1 MVYRVYVEKKEALA
15 NEARALLEDLRA
27 FLGIQSLTGLRLFN
41 RYDLE
46 GISRELFDYAVQTVL
61 SEPQLDTVTSEVPQ
75 GDTVFAVEYLPG
87 QYDQRADSA
96 AQCIQ
101 ILSQGERPTVRT
113 ARVYVLEG
121 ELTAEQVEAVKKY
134 VINPVE
140 SREAS
145 LELPETLRMEYDIPT
160 TVRTVEG
167 FTSMDAAALDALRD
181 ELGLAMDLDDLKF
194 LQGYFRDDEGRDPTI
209 TEIRVVDTYWSDH
222 CRHTTF
228 STHIDQVEIHDA
240 AIQAAYERYLAARV
254 EVYGEEKAAKRP
266 QTLMDI
272 ATIGAKVLK
281 KRGLLPELDESQ
293 LQELAE
299 NKRVGTAAIYYA
311 FDNTINSTRYPYYA
325 YMQTYWDSVGLQ
337 TRLDTTVTV
346 SDLRRMGDYDLCIL
360 STHGAYYTYE
370 YGWLWER
377 TATEPLILLSEKS
390 EFWSDLRYGFDL
402 LAHRVVKVNGMY
414 AVNGDF
420 FRSAYRGNGIVLSE
434 TCEFYGKNGHVD
446 TAMADG
452 LLAGGAKAVM
462 GYVNNVY
469 SVYSRSMLW
478 ATVNRMIEG
487 ETLEQAVDY
496 AKSIY
501 GTDDIIW
508 YNEQGGRRS
517 HAAASYAMLSGSRSA
532 VLPNPYTAEEA
543 AAAA

>member
-1 MVYRVYVEKKEALA
+1 MEHDMLRRFGCALCALVFALTALPTAAFAQQPKEQAA
-15 NEARALLEDLRA
+15 VQ
-27 FLGIQSLTGLRLFN
+27 QSLSATDVREMQQTDAAVTALTG
-41 RYDLE
+41 
-46 GISRELFDYAVQTVL
+46 GSDYAQMT
-61 SEPQLDTVTSEVPQ
+61 ED
-75 GDTVFAVEYLPG
+75 
-87 QYDQRADSA
+87 
-96 AQCIQ
+96 
-101 ILSQGERPTVRT
+101 ERT
-113 ARVYVLEG
+113 
-121 ELTAEQVEAVKKY
+121 
-134 VINPVE
+134 
-140 SREAS
+140 
-145 LELPETLRMEYDIPT
+145 
-160 TVRTVEG
+160 
-167 FTSMDAAALDALRD
+167 DAALQQLDALTAQGLVKQGSVYTD
-181 ELGLAMDLDDLKF
+181 AENGMISFTYSCGALGGILLT
-194 LQGYFRDDEGRDPTI
+194 DPEEENT
-209 TEIRVVDTYWSDH
+209 
-222 CRHTTF
+222 
-228 STHIDQVEIHDA
+228 A
-240 AIQAAYERYLAARV
+240 A
-254 EVYGEEKAAKRP
+254 
-266 QTLMDI
+266 
-272 ATIGAKVLK
+272 
-281 KRGLLPELDESQ
+281 LPELDESQ

-337 TRLDTTVTV
+337 TDLDTTVTV
-346 SDLRRMGDYDLCIL
+346 SDLRRMGRYDLCIL

-370 YGWLWER
+370 YGWLFKK
-377 TATEPLILLSEKS
+377 TATEPLILLTERSD
-390 EFWSDLRYGFDL
+390 FWSDLRYGFDL

-446 TAMADG
+446 TSMADG

-478 ATVNRMIEG
+478 AAVNRMIEG

-517 HAAASYAMLSGSRSA
+517 HAAASYAMLSGDRSA
-532 VLPNPYTAEEA
+532 ALPNPYTAADVDA
-543 AAAA
+543 AA

>member
-1 MVYRVYVEKKEALA
+1 MEHDMLRRFGCALC
-15 NEARALLEDLRA
+15 ALVFALTALPTAA
-27 FLGIQSLTGLRLFN
+27 FAQQPEEQAAVQQSLSATDVREMQQADAAVTALTG
-41 RYDLE
+41 
-46 GISRELFDYAVQTVL
+46 GSDYAQMT
-61 SEPQLDTVTSEVPQ
+61 ED
-75 GDTVFAVEYLPG
+75 
-87 QYDQRADSA
+87 
-96 AQCIQ
+96 
-101 ILSQGERPTVRT
+101 ERT
-113 ARVYVLEG
+113 
-121 ELTAEQVEAVKKY
+121 
-134 VINPVE
+134 
-140 SREAS
+140 
-145 LELPETLRMEYDIPT
+145 
-160 TVRTVEG
+160 
-167 FTSMDAAALDALRD
+167 DAALQQLDALTAQGLVKQGSVYTD
-181 ELGLAMDLDDLKF
+181 AENGMISFTYSCGALGGILLT
-194 LQGYFRDDEGRDPTI
+194 DPEEENT
-209 TEIRVVDTYWSDH
+209 
-222 CRHTTF
+222 
-228 STHIDQVEIHDA
+228 A
-240 AIQAAYERYLAARV
+240 A
-254 EVYGEEKAAKRP
+254 
-266 QTLMDI
+266 
-272 ATIGAKVLK
+272 
-281 KRGLLPELDESQ
+281 LPELDESQ

-370 YGWLWER
+370 YGWLFKK
-377 TATEPLILLSEKS
+377 TATEPLILLTERSD
-390 EFWSDLRYGFDL
+390 FWSDLRYGFDL

-478 ATVNRMIEG
+478 AAVNRMIEG
-487 ETLEQAVDY
+487 KTLEQAVDY

-508 YNEQGGRRS
+508 YNEQGGRRP
-517 HAAASYAMLSGSRSA
+517 HAAASYAMLSGDRSA
-532 VLPNPYTAEEA
+532 ALPNPYTAADVDA
-543 AAAA
+543 AA

>member
-1 MVYRVYVEKKEALA
+1 MEHDMLRRFGCALC
-15 NEARALLEDLRA
+15 ALVFALTALPTAA
-27 FLGIQSLTGLRLFN
+27 FAQQPEEQAVVQQSLSATDVREMQQADAAVTALTG
-41 RYDLE
+41 
-46 GISRELFDYAVQTVL
+46 GSDYAQMT
-61 SEPQLDTVTSEVPQ
+61 ED
-75 GDTVFAVEYLPG
+75 
-87 QYDQRADSA
+87 
-96 AQCIQ
+96 
-101 ILSQGERPTVRT
+101 ERT
-113 ARVYVLEG
+113 
-121 ELTAEQVEAVKKY
+121 
-134 VINPVE
+134 
-140 SREAS
+140 
-145 LELPETLRMEYDIPT
+145 
-160 TVRTVEG
+160 
-167 FTSMDAAALDALRD
+167 DAALQQLDALTAQGLVKQGSVYTD
-181 ELGLAMDLDDLKF
+181 AENGMISFTYSCGALGGILLT
-194 LQGYFRDDEGRDPTI
+194 DPEEENT
-209 TEIRVVDTYWSDH
+209 
-222 CRHTTF
+222 
-228 STHIDQVEIHDA
+228 A
-240 AIQAAYERYLAARV
+240 A
-254 EVYGEEKAAKRP
+254 
-266 QTLMDI
+266 
-272 ATIGAKVLK
+272 
-281 KRGLLPELDESQ
+281 LPELDESQ

-337 TRLDTTVTV
+337 TDLDTTVTV
-346 SDLRRMGDYDLCIL
+346 SDLRRMGRYDLCIL

-370 YGWLWER
+370 YGWLFKK
-377 TATEPLILLSEKS
+377 TATEPLILLTERSD
-390 EFWSDLRYGFDL
+390 FWSDLRYGFDL

-446 TAMADG
+446 TSMADG

-478 ATVNRMIEG
+478 AAVNRMIEG

-517 HAAASYAMLSGSRSA
+517 HAAASYAMLSGDRSA
-532 VLPNPYTAEEA
+532 ALPNPYTAADVDA
-543 AAAA
+543 AA

>member
-1 MVYRVYVEKKEALA
+1 MEHDMLRRFGCALC
-15 NEARALLEDLRA
+15 ALTFALTALPTAA
-27 FLGIQSLTGLRLFN
+27 FAQQPEEQAAVQQSLSATDVREMQQADAAVTALTG
-41 RYDLE
+41 
-46 GISRELFDYAVQTVL
+46 GSDYAQMT
-61 SEPQLDTVTSEVPQ
+61 ED
-75 GDTVFAVEYLPG
+75 
-87 QYDQRADSA
+87 
-96 AQCIQ
+96 
-101 ILSQGERPTVRT
+101 ERT
-113 ARVYVLEG
+113 
-121 ELTAEQVEAVKKY
+121 
-134 VINPVE
+134 
-140 SREAS
+140 
-145 LELPETLRMEYDIPT
+145 
-160 TVRTVEG
+160 
-167 FTSMDAAALDALRD
+167 DAALQQLDALTAQGLVKQGSVYTD
-181 ELGLAMDLDDLKF
+181 AENGMISFTYSCGALGGILLT
-194 LQGYFRDDEGRDPTI
+194 DP
-209 TEIRVVDTYWSDH
+209 E
-222 CRHTTF
+222 
-228 STHIDQVEIHDA
+228 EENNA
-240 AIQAAYERYLAARV
+240 A
-254 EVYGEEKAAKRP
+254 
-266 QTLMDI
+266 
-272 ATIGAKVLK
+272 
-281 KRGLLPELDESQ
+281 LPELDESQ

-337 TRLDTTVTV
+337 TDLDTTVTV
-346 SDLRRMGDYDLCIL
+346 SDLRRMGRYDLCIL

-370 YGWLWER
+370 YGWLFKK
-377 TATEPLILLSEKS
+377 TATEPLILLTERSD
-390 EFWSDLRYGFDL
+390 FWSDLRYGFDL
-402 LAHRVVKVNGMY
+402 LAHRVIKVNGMY

-508 YNEQGGRRS
+508 YNEQGGRRP
-517 HAAASYAMLSGSRSA
+517 HAAASYAMLSGDRSA
-532 VLPNPYTAEEA
+532 ALPNPYTAADVDA
-543 AAAA
+543 AA

>member
-1 MVYRVYVEKKEALA
+1 MEHDMLRRFGCALC
-15 NEARALLEDLRA
+15 ALVFALTALPTAA
-27 FLGIQSLTGLRLFN
+27 FAQQPEEQAAVQQSLSATDVREMQQADAAVTALTG
-41 RYDLE
+41 
-46 GISRELFDYAVQTVL
+46 GSDYAQMT
-61 SEPQLDTVTSEVPQ
+61 ED
-75 GDTVFAVEYLPG
+75 
-87 QYDQRADSA
+87 
-96 AQCIQ
+96 
-101 ILSQGERPTVRT
+101 ERT
-113 ARVYVLEG
+113 
-121 ELTAEQVEAVKKY
+121 
-134 VINPVE
+134 
-140 SREAS
+140 
-145 LELPETLRMEYDIPT
+145 
-160 TVRTVEG
+160 
-167 FTSMDAAALDALRD
+167 DAALQQLDALTAQGLVKQGSVYTD
-181 ELGLAMDLDDLKF
+181 AENGMISFTYSCGALGGILLT
-194 LQGYFRDDEGRDPTI
+194 DPEEENT
-209 TEIRVVDTYWSDH
+209 
-222 CRHTTF
+222 
-228 STHIDQVEIHDA
+228 A
-240 AIQAAYERYLAARV
+240 A
-254 EVYGEEKAAKRP
+254 
-266 QTLMDI
+266 
-272 ATIGAKVLK
+272 
-281 KRGLLPELDESQ
+281 LPELDESQ

-337 TRLDTTVTV
+337 TDLDTTVTV
-346 SDLRRMGDYDLCIL
+346 SDLRRMGRYDLCIL

-370 YGWLWER
+370 YGWLFKK
-377 TATEPLILLSEKS
+377 TATEPLILLTERSD
-390 EFWSDLRYGFDL
+390 FWSDLRYGFDL

-446 TAMADG
+446 TSMADG

-478 ATVNRMIEG
+478 AAVNRMIEG

-517 HAAASYAMLSGSRSA
+517 HAAASYAMLSGDRSA
-532 VLPNPYTAEEA
+532 ALPNPYTAADVDA
-543 AAAA
+543 AA

>member
-1 MVYRVYVEKKEALA
+1 MEHDMLRRFGCALC
-15 NEARALLEDLRA
+15 ALVFALTALPTAA
-27 FLGIQSLTGLRLFN
+27 FAQQPEEQAAVQQSLSATDVREMQQADAAVTALTG
-41 RYDLE
+41 
-46 GISRELFDYAVQTVL
+46 GSDYAQMT
-61 SEPQLDTVTSEVPQ
+61 ED
-75 GDTVFAVEYLPG
+75 
-87 QYDQRADSA
+87 
-96 AQCIQ
+96 
-101 ILSQGERPTVRT
+101 ERT
-113 ARVYVLEG
+113 
-121 ELTAEQVEAVKKY
+121 
-134 VINPVE
+134 
-140 SREAS
+140 
-145 LELPETLRMEYDIPT
+145 
-160 TVRTVEG
+160 
-167 FTSMDAAALDALRD
+167 DAALQQLDALTAQGLVKQGSVYTD
-181 ELGLAMDLDDLKF
+181 AENGMISFTYSCGALGGILLT
-194 LQGYFRDDEGRDPTI
+194 DPEEENT
-209 TEIRVVDTYWSDH
+209 
-222 CRHTTF
+222 
-228 STHIDQVEIHDA
+228 A
-240 AIQAAYERYLAARV
+240 A
-254 EVYGEEKAAKRP
+254 
-266 QTLMDI
+266 
-272 ATIGAKVLK
+272 
-281 KRGLLPELDESQ
+281 LPELDESQ

-337 TRLDTTVTV
+337 TDLDTTVTV
-346 SDLRRMGDYDLCIL
+346 SDLRRMGRYDLCIL

-370 YGWLWER
+370 YGWLFKK
-377 TATEPLILLSEKS
+377 TATEPLILLTERSD
-390 EFWSDLRYGFDL
+390 FWSDLRYGFDL

-478 ATVNRMIEG
+478 AAVNRMIEG

-517 HAAASYAMLSGSRSA
+517 HAAASYAMLSGDRSA
-532 VLPNPYTAEEA
+532 ALPNPYTAADVDA
-543 AAAA
+543 AA

>member
-1 MVYRVYVEKKEALA
+1 MEHDMLRRFGCALC
-15 NEARALLEDLRA
+15 ALVFALTALPTAA
-27 FLGIQSLTGLRLFN
+27 FAQQPEEQAAVQQSLSATDVREMQQADAAVTALTG
-41 RYDLE
+41 
-46 GISRELFDYAVQTVL
+46 GSDYAQMT
-61 SEPQLDTVTSEVPQ
+61 ED
-75 GDTVFAVEYLPG
+75 
-87 QYDQRADSA
+87 
-96 AQCIQ
+96 
-101 ILSQGERPTVRT
+101 ERT
-113 ARVYVLEG
+113 
-121 ELTAEQVEAVKKY
+121 
-134 VINPVE
+134 
-140 SREAS
+140 
-145 LELPETLRMEYDIPT
+145 
-160 TVRTVEG
+160 
-167 FTSMDAAALDALRD
+167 DAALQQLDALTAQGLVKQGSVYTD
-181 ELGLAMDLDDLKF
+181 AENGMISFTYSCGALGGILLT
-194 LQGYFRDDEGRDPTI
+194 DPEEENT
-209 TEIRVVDTYWSDH
+209 
-222 CRHTTF
+222 
-228 STHIDQVEIHDA
+228 A
-240 AIQAAYERYLAARV
+240 A
-254 EVYGEEKAAKRP
+254 
-266 QTLMDI
+266 
-272 ATIGAKVLK
+272 
-281 KRGLLPELDESQ
+281 LPELDESQ

-337 TRLDTTVTV
+337 TDLDTTVTV
-346 SDLRRMGDYDLCIL
+346 SDLRRMGRYDLCIL

-370 YGWLWER
+370 YGWLFKK
-377 TATEPLILLSEKS
+377 TATEPLILLTERSD
-390 EFWSDLRYGFDL
+390 FWSDLRYGFDL

-434 TCEFYGKNGHVD
+434 TCEFYGKNGHGD
-446 TAMADG
+446 TSMADG

-517 HAAASYAMLSGSRSA
+517 HAAASYAMLSGDRSA
-532 VLPNPYTAEEA
+532 ALPNPYTAADVDA
-543 AAAA
+543 AA

>member
-1 MVYRVYVEKKEALA
+1 MEHDMLRRFGCALC
-15 NEARALLEDLRA
+15 ALTFALTALPTAA
-27 FLGIQSLTGLRLFN
+27 FAQQPEEQAAVQQSLSATDVREMQQADAAVTALTG
-41 RYDLE
+41 
-46 GISRELFDYAVQTVL
+46 GSDYAQMT
-61 SEPQLDTVTSEVPQ
+61 ED
-75 GDTVFAVEYLPG
+75 
-87 QYDQRADSA
+87 
-96 AQCIQ
+96 
-101 ILSQGERPTVRT
+101 ERT
-113 ARVYVLEG
+113 
-121 ELTAEQVEAVKKY
+121 
-134 VINPVE
+134 
-140 SREAS
+140 
-145 LELPETLRMEYDIPT
+145 
-160 TVRTVEG
+160 
-167 FTSMDAAALDALRD
+167 DAALQQLDALTAQGLVKQGSVYTD
-181 ELGLAMDLDDLKF
+181 AENGMISFTYSCGALGGILLT
-194 LQGYFRDDEGRDPTI
+194 DP
-209 TEIRVVDTYWSDH
+209 E
-222 CRHTTF
+222 
-228 STHIDQVEIHDA
+228 EENNA
-240 AIQAAYERYLAARV
+240 A
-254 EVYGEEKAAKRP
+254 
-266 QTLMDI
+266 
-272 ATIGAKVLK
+272 
-281 KRGLLPELDESQ
+281 LPELDESQ

-337 TRLDTTVTV
+337 TDLDTTVTV
-346 SDLRRMGDYDLCIL
+346 SDLRRMGRYDLCIL

-370 YGWLWER
+370 YGWLFKK
-377 TATEPLILLSEKS
+377 TATEPLILLTERSD
-390 EFWSDLRYGFDL
+390 FWSDLRYGFDL

-517 HAAASYAMLSGSRSA
+517 HAAASYAMLSGDRSA
-532 VLPNPYTAEEA
+532 ALPNPYTAADVDA
-543 AAAA
+543 AA

>member
-1 MVYRVYVEKKEALA
+1 MEHDMLRRFGCALCVLA
-15 NEARALLEDLRA
+15 FALTALPTAA
-27 FLGIQSLTGLRLFN
+27 FAQQPEEQAAVQQSLSATDVREMQQADAAVTALTG
-41 RYDLE
+41 
-46 GISRELFDYAVQTVL
+46 GSDYAQMT
-61 SEPQLDTVTSEVPQ
+61 ED
-75 GDTVFAVEYLPG
+75 
-87 QYDQRADSA
+87 
-96 AQCIQ
+96 
-101 ILSQGERPTVRT
+101 ERT
-113 ARVYVLEG
+113 
-121 ELTAEQVEAVKKY
+121 
-134 VINPVE
+134 
-140 SREAS
+140 
-145 LELPETLRMEYDIPT
+145 
-160 TVRTVEG
+160 
-167 FTSMDAAALDALRD
+167 DAALQQLDALTAQGLVKQESVYTD
-181 ELGLAMDLDDLKF
+181 AENGMISFTYSCGALGGILLT
-194 LQGYFRDDEGRDPTI
+194 DP
-209 TEIRVVDTYWSDH
+209 E
-222 CRHTTF
+222 
-228 STHIDQVEIHDA
+228 EENNA
-240 AIQAAYERYLAARV
+240 A
-254 EVYGEEKAAKRP
+254 
-266 QTLMDI
+266 
-272 ATIGAKVLK
+272 
-281 KRGLLPELDESQ
+281 LPELDESQ

-337 TRLDTTVTV
+337 TDLDTTVTV
-346 SDLRRMGDYDLCIL
+346 SDLRRMGRYDLCIL

-370 YGWLWER
+370 YGWLFKK
-377 TATEPLILLSEKS
+377 TATEPLILLTERSD
-390 EFWSDLRYGFDL
+390 FWSDLRYGFDL

-446 TAMADG
+446 TSMADG

-478 ATVNRMIEG
+478 AAVNRMIDG

-517 HAAASYAMLSGSRSA
+517 HAAASYAMLSGDRSA
-532 VLPNPYTAEEA
+532 ALPNPYTAADVDA
-543 AAAA
+543 AA